1 MENAPKIMEKNK
13 KILILGLVGLGD
25 MIEFSPCFKI
35 LRDGFS
41 NSKIVIVTIWDTV
54 RSLFEKSP
62 YVDEVIYFDFLKVNF
77 FEKLRF
83 ISSLHRMHFDISIL
97 PYPSYRREFNILSR
111 IVGATHRYSFDFD
124 KGKFRELSFLNNHR
138 IDADPTIHNVEN
150 NLRLMKA
157 LGFKTTGEEKYDIP
171 VRRSPFVDNFL
182 QDRNINPSGLKV
194 GIHPGSDKRGKDRRL
209 DVYKYAEIS
218 DFLVAKYKA
227 QIFIFL
233 GPHEEDLK
241 NDFLFASKKQQ
252 HIIVDKMELDKV
264 AQLISTCHIFVSS
277 DSGLMHIAAAMGVP
291 TVAIFGPTNPI
302 FVRPWGVPHEIVRL
316 GLECSPCFF
325 FTEKHAL
332 NQPLIE
338 CKIDEKFACMRRIET
353 KDVLVKVEKMIGLLY
368 GL

>member
-124 KGKFRELSFLNNHR
+124 KGKFR
-138 IDADPTIHNVEN
+138 
-150 NLRLMKA
+150 
-157 LGFKTTGEEKYDIP
+157 
-171 VRRSPFVDNFL
+171 
-182 QDRNINPSGLKV
+182 
-194 GIHPGSDKRGKDRRL
+194 
-209 DVYKYAEIS
+209 
-218 DFLVAKYKA
+218 
-227 QIFIFL
+227 
-233 GPHEEDLK
+233 
-241 NDFLFASKKQQ
+241 
-252 HIIVDKMELDKV
+252 
-264 AQLISTCHIFVSS
+264 
-277 DSGLMHIAAAMGVP
+277 
-291 TVAIFGPTNPI
+291 
-302 FVRPWGVPHEIVRL
+302 
-316 GLECSPCFF
+316 
-325 FTEKHAL
+325 
-332 NQPLIE
+332 
-338 CKIDEKFACMRRIET
+338 
-353 KDVLVKVEKMIGLLY
+353 
-368 GL
+368 